1 VSKSVQKHYI
11 PSQLLSQQDIETMDQ
26 VPLQDEARS
35 FDCHASSCSRSLATV
50 QDVSAPLLPSKVK
63 LLCRYNIPEHIN
75 RPFFGRGKALSR
87 LDSFFPVEENSV
99 ARGDPA
105 PPRRFILSGL
115 GGCGKTQI
123 ALKYVNRHLQRFDII
138 LWFRSNTA
146 VCLAQNYHAAAQDLG
161 LVEYQ
166 VKQDHIESRQK
177 LRWWLGAASH
187 PFLLI
192 FDDVQNYAM
201 LEKYIPHSSQG
212 QIIIIS
218 RKTYRSQDRGESQ
231 QIAVEIG
238 PMSMEEAVSCLQTLV
253 PRAIEEADPAAPR
266 AIAEQLGNFILLEDG
281 GLFASLRQ
289 SWQNGERSMN
299 FLLPSIKEVNLRFSR
314 RADFAGYC
322 PMFHWSD
329 FSKPAASMMSVL
341 CFLDSGQVSESILLS
356 AVLDSDLPS
365 KEFPCSD
372 GAYCSARSELLIYDV
387 CSRSRSDR
395 SLCTHSLMADNMR
408 ASMGPTLFETGFKI
422 ASRLLMKV
430 WPSRRKLPNILR
442 TNWPEFDALHNHVWK
457 LASAYGDRRVI

>member
-1 VSKSVQKHYI
+1 
-11 PSQLLSQQDIETMDQ
+11 
-26 VPLQDEARS
+26 
-35 FDCHASSCSRSLATV
+35 
-50 QDVSAPLLPSKVK
+50 
-63 LLCRYNIPEHIN
+63 
-75 RPFFGRGKALSR
+75 
-87 LDSFFPVEENSV
+87 
-99 ARGDPA
+99 
-105 PPRRFILSGL
+105 
-115 GGCGKTQI
+115 
-123 ALKYVNRHLQRFDII
+123 
-138 LWFRSNTA
+138 
-146 VCLAQNYHAAAQDLG
+146 
-161 LVEYQ
+161 
-166 VKQDHIESRQK
+166 
-177 LRWWLGAASH
+177 
-187 PFLLI
+187 
-192 FDDVQNYAM
+192 M

-218 RKTYRSQDRGESQ
+218 RKTYRSQDRDESQ

-266 AIAEQLGNFILLEDG
+266 AIAEQLGNLPLALVHCANYITRRRWTFCEFATIL
-281 GLFASLRQ
+281 A
-289 SWQNGERSMN
+289 ERRAFNELSAQ
-299 FLLPSIKEVNLRFSR
+299 PSIKEINLRFSR
-314 RADFAGYC
+314 RADSAGYC

-356 AVLDSDLPS
+356 AVLDSDLLS

-395 SLCTHSLMADNMR
+395 SLYTHSLMADNMR
-408 ASMGPTLFETGFKI
+408 ASMGLTLFENGFKT

-442 TNWPEFDALHNHVWK
+442 TNWPEFDALHNHV
-457 LASAYGDRRVI
+457 